1 MQNYTLEEIAK
12 MMSNGALSDEQA
24 RMLREDA
31 RKGAQK
37 LYYKYENQ
45 RKKEEKETN
54 RIINLKNHE
63 LEGVASGYSLI
74 AGVDEAGRGPLAG
87 PVVAA
92 AVILPL
98 DVEIEGLDDS
108 KKLSPKKRDVLYRE
122 INEKALDIGIGIV
135 DVDVIDQI
143 NIHQASLKA
152 MHYAILKFQLKPDY
166 ILVDAYTIPEIK
178 YPQKAIKYGDRIS
191 FSIAAAS
198 IIAKVTRDGIMK
210 NLDLEYPQ
218 YGFARHKGYGTQLH
232 RKALEEH
239 GSSPVHRHSF
249 TGGKY
254 DVKGQ

>member
-1 MQNYTLEEIAK
+1 MQNYTLEEIAE
-12 MMSNGALSDEQA
+12 MLSNGSLSDEQV
-24 RMLREDA
+24 RRLREDA

-45 RKKEEKETN
+45 REKEQKEVN
-54 RIINLKNHE
+54 RLINLKNHE
-63 LEGVASGYSLI
+63 FEGVASGYSLI

-98 DVEIEGLDDS
+98 HAEIEGLDDS

-122 INEKALDIGIGIV
+122 INEKALDVGIGIV
-135 DVDVIDQI
+135 DVDVIDHI

-152 MHYAILKFQLKPDY
+152 MHNAILKFKLKPEY
-166 ILVDAYTIPEIK
+166 ILVDAYTIPEMK
-178 YPQKAIKYGDRIS
+178 YPQKAIKYGDRVS

-198 IIAKVTRDGIMK
+198 IIAKVTRDCIME
-210 NLDLEYPQ
+210 NLDLKYPQ
-218 YGFARHKGYGTQLH
+218 YGFARHKGYGTELH

-239 GSSPVHRHSF
+239 GLSPVHRHSF
-249 TGGKY
+249 TRGKY